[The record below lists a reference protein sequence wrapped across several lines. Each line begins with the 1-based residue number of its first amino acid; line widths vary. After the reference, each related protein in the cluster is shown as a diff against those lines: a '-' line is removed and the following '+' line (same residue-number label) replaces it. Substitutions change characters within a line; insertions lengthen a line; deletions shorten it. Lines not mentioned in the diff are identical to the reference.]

1 VHNIPTY
8 NASHESHF
16 NPKYF
21 SKASIISND
30 THMVC
35 PEDIGVSSKGD
46 IYTGLIDGSV
56 IKVREGSNETTL
68 LYKHNDTGR
77 IYGLIIT
84 KDDST
89 LYYATENRG
98 LVKLD
103 LKSNTPEY
111 LLEEVDGKIM
121 KALNNL
127 AIDEDS
133 QILYLTDSGPIPMP
147 LVGK

>member
-1 VHNIPTY
+1 
-8 NASHESHF
+8 
-16 NPKYF
+16 
-21 SKASIISND
+21 
-30 THMVC
+30 MVC